1 MFFLYLCKVLAAC
14 RFFILVYCYCFF
26 IKCYFGEFLAQCY
39 IGYIEMNLCVILTM
53 ENLEIVNWVI
63 LIFTSSIRWSKVQVW
78 MVNVYIY
85 IFSCMW
91 NGISYIITSLQEY
104 NRKCKFCYKELWILK
119 VNSTSYGKLYRFNH
133 FYSEWIFIKNLE
145 VKSGC
150 CSRLKK

>member
-1 MFFLYLCKVLAAC
+1 MSVLHFSLLLLFFHQMLFWWIFSPVLYWLYRNELVCDTNYGKSGNRKLSYINIHEFYKV
-14 RFFILVYCYCFF
+14 
-26 IKCYFGEFLAQCY
+26 KQSSGMNGECLY
-39 IGYIEMNLCVILTM
+39 I
-53 ENLEIVNWVI
+53 
-63 LIFTSSIRWSKVQVW
+63 F
-78 MVNVYIY
+78 
-85 IFSCMW
+85 FSCMW

-133 FYSEWIFIKNLE
+133 FYSEWIFITNLE